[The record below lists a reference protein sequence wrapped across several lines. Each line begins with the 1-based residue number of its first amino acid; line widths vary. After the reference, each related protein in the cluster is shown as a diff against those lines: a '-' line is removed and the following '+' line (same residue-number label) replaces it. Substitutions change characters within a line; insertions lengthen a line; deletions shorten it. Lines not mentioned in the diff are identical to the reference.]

1 MVRYKKTSG
10 FKSMGDNQLV
20 FSLVLGAIGGI
31 AVSHIFK
38 TQVNTLWN
46 DIPYLKNIKGGD

>member
-1 MVRYKKTSG
+1 
-10 FKSMGDNQLV
+10 MGDNQLV

-38 TQVNTLWN
+38 TQVNAIWN
-46 DIPYLKNIKGGD
+46 DIPYLKNIKGND